1 MRRARTAV
9 FCLAVSCVASTLSP
23 VERARAQAEIDCQNA
38 MSTAEINVCADKEF
52 DAADKELNAAYRSA
66 LAAIPGM
73 ASEKP
78 YDAKSWEAALR
89 ASQRAWVAF
98 RDAECVDHLAF
109 FWQGG
114 SGASADI
121 IGCKTELTK
130 ARTQE
135 LKERYETSR

>member
-1 MRRARTAV
+1 MRRARTAA
-9 FCLAVSCVASTLSP
+9 FCVVVSCIASTPSL
-23 VERARAQAEIDCQNA
+23 VENANAQPEIDCQNA
-38 MSTAEINVCADKEF
+38 MSTAEMNACADKAFE
-52 DAADKELNAAYRSA
+52 AADKELNAAYQSA
-66 LAAIPGM
+66 LAAIPGV

-78 YDAKSWEAALR
+78 YGAKSWEAALR

-98 RDAECVDHLAF
+98 RDAECVGHLAF

-130 ARTQE
+130 ARTQV
-135 LKERYETSR
+135 LRERYQNSR